1 MQNLRYICGLVMLA
15 VAVLLPRNAMAEDGI
30 LHQTYET
37 QVSLSNSKT
46 PLWLNANKYGLS
58 SLSAQNGYFRGIVEY
73 NRNTDKTLK
82 WGYEAG
88 SDLVIPL
95 GYQSKGNEKTYT
107 THFIV
112 QQLYADVRYRNLV
125 VSVGSRQRPLTL
137 KYQGLSSGSQ
147 TLGINARPI
156 PQVRIGLDHWW
167 EIPGSK
173 HWLAIMAHVA
183 YGVMTDG
190 EWEETFAQGSSC
202 KYNKWT
208 RYHDN
213 SEYLRIGNTE
223 RFPLTAIF
231 GLEKAAQ
238 FGGELYN
245 WGGTD
250 QNGYIPY
257 EKLRLKSDLRSYWFA
272 LVPGGSDTYESTFRN
287 AEGNQLGSWII
298 RFDWTRPKY
307 AIGLYADHY
316 FEDHSSMFLL
326 DYDGYGHGADYN
338 KKEDFRFLLYQLK
351 DLMVGID
358 VKFRDFRYVRGAVIE
373 FLNTKYQSGPIY
385 HDHNIGNSD
394 HTGGVDEYYN
404 HATLPG
410 WQHWGQVI
418 GNPLYRSPQ
427 YNTNGF
433 IGCTDNR
440 FCAWHF
446 GVEGNVFQNLDY
458 RLLYTWQQGVGTYR
472 LPFFHR
478 NDNTS
483 ILMELNYRMPEHSML
498 RHLTFRTA
506 YGADFGRLLGNNSGF
521 QFTVQYNL

>member
-1 MQNLRYICGLVMLA
+1 MLA

-88 SDLVIPL
+88 SDLVIPV

-238 FGGELYN
+238 FGGKLYN

-250 QNGYIPY
+250 QNGYISY

-272 LVPGGSDTYESTFRN
+272 LVPGGSDTYESIFRN

-326 DYDGYGHGADYN
+326 DYDGYGHGDNYN

-404 HATLPG
+404 HATL
-410 WQHWGQVI
+410 
-418 GNPLYRSPQ
+418 
-427 YNTNGF
+427 
-433 IGCTDNR
+433 
-440 FCAWHF
+440 
-446 GVEGNVFQNLDY
+446 
-458 RLLYTWQQGVGTYR
+458 
-472 LPFFHR
+472 
-478 NDNTS
+478 
-483 ILMELNYRMPEHSML
+483 
-498 RHLTFRTA
+498 
-506 YGADFGRLLGNNSGF
+506 
-521 QFTVQYNL
+521 